1 MRLRLILIRITL
13 TVVALAMLAAS
24 GGLAWAAADDYA
36 SRNFV
41 PFGVTVAGV
50 ELGGLAAPEVRNV
63 IERTVVEPVLT
74 PVAVRVGSSELE
86 IDAARY
92 VSVDVDSAADEAF
105 EPNRVATIADRVL
118 RQIADI
124 PVTHEIVPEIEVD
137 EDALARRVAL
147 IASAV
152 DTPAVDATITIEADR
167 ISITP
172 SAEGTR
178 TVQEKAVRSIA
189 EAFISEDVDSVELPV
204 VPVPP
209 AVSDDDL
216 GPTVVIRLDTR
227 QLDVYQGIELYR
239 TYRVAIGKAGY
250 STPRGSWEIVAKRY
264 MPTWGNPGSAWA
276 ADMPKTIPPGPNNPL
291 GTRALNLNA
300 SGIRIHGTPA
310 TGSIGTAASHGC
322 IRMFRRDVEELYAL
336 VEIGTPVLIVSR

>member
-1 MRLRLILIRITL
+1 LRLRAFFVRF
-13 TVVALAMLAAS
+13 TVTIVSLAMLAAS

-36 SRNFV
+36 SRNLV
-41 PFGVTVAGV
+41 PSGVTVEGE
-50 ELGGLAAPEVRNV
+50 ELGGLTEYEVRET
-63 IERTVVEPVLT
+63 IERVVVKPVLT
-74 PVAVRVGSSELE
+74 PVTVRAGSEE
-86 IDAARY
+86 FRVDAANY
-92 VSVDVDSAADEAF
+92 VSVDVDSAVDEAF
-105 EPNRVATIADRVL
+105 EPNRDATIADRVI

-124 PVTHEIVPEIEVD
+124 PVTHEIVPAIEID
-137 EDALARRVAL
+137 EYTLSRRVAG

-152 DTPAVDATITIEADR
+152 DTPSVDASITIEADQ

-172 SAEGTR
+172 SAEGTA
-178 TVQEKAVRSIA
+178 TVREEAVRSIA
-189 EAFISEDVDSVELPV
+189 EAFVTADVDSVELPV

-216 GPTVVIRLDTR
+216 GPTIVIRLGSRT
-227 QLDVYQGIELYR
+227 LDLYQGIDLYR
-239 TYRVAIGKAGY
+239 TYRIAIGKAGY

-276 ADMPKTIPPGPNNPL
+276 AHMPKTIPPGPGNPL

-322 IRMFRRDVEELYAL
+322 IRMLRRDVEELYDL
-336 VEIGTPVLIVSR
+336 VEVGTPVLVVSR